1 MLIKYFLY
9 YYFRLSFF
17 DMDYHDNIEEA
28 EEVKPIK
35 QNIVEND
42 KQDEKLL
49 DIEYETKDML
59 GLEELNLNSSSS
71 NNRIMQS
78 ISEVE
83 QKENLEQLFKNLI
96 LDNSVSHT
104 DTQEGT
110 QSEFDKK
117 FGEQNLTMDI
127 FDKSDTNFNLAD
139 FSSLEEQNSGES
151 LQSLTSENMVLLND
165 ILIDKQNTDSEWEAI
180 SNDTFLPS
188 NILKQ
193 SLGDAALGIGQKNM
207 LTTTTNM
214 DDKVCKVLLILLN
227 IVLNTIIVN

>member
-9 YYFRLSFF
+9 YHFRLSLF
-17 DMDYHDNIEEA
+17 DMDYHDNVEEA

-78 ISEVE
+78 ISEIE
-83 QKENLEQLFKNLI
+83 QKENLEQLFENLI
-96 LDNSVSHT
+96 LDNNVSHT
-104 DTQEGT
+104 DIIQEGT
-110 QSEFDKK
+110 QSELDKK

-139 FSSLEEQNSGES
+139 FSSLEEQNSREQS

-165 ILIDKQNTDSEWEAI
+165 ILIDKNIDSEWEAI
-180 SNDTFLPS
+180 SNDTFLPP

-207 LTTTTNM
+207 LTTINM
-214 DDKVCKVLLILLN
+214 DDKVCKHY
-227 IVLNTIIVN
+227 

>member
-1 MLIKYFLY
+1 
-9 YYFRLSFF
+9 
-17 DMDYHDNIEEA
+17 
-28 EEVKPIK
+28 
-35 QNIVEND
+35 
-42 KQDEKLL
+42 
-49 DIEYETKDML
+49 ML

-180 SNDTFLPS
+180 SNDTFLPP

-193 SLGDAALGIGQKNM
+193 SLGDAALGIGQK
-207 LTTTTNM
+207 
-214 DDKVCKVLLILLN
+214 KYAYYYY
-227 IVLNTIIVN
+227 

>member
-9 YYFRLSFF
+9 YHFRLSLF
-17 DMDYHDNIEEA
+17 DMDYHDNVEEA

-78 ISEVE
+78 ISEIE
-83 QKENLEQLFKNLI
+83 QKENLEQLFENLI
-96 LDNSVSHT
+96 LDNNVSHT
-104 DTQEGT
+104 DIIQEGT
-110 QSEFDKK
+110 QSELDKK

-139 FSSLEEQNSGES
+139 FSSLEEQNSGEQS

-165 ILIDKQNTDSEWEAI
+165 ILIDKNIDSEWEAI
-180 SNDTFLPS
+180 SNDTFLPP

-207 LTTTTNM
+207 LTTINM
-214 DDKVCKVLLILLN
+214 DDKVCKHY
-227 IVLNTIIVN
+227 